1 MSEADRPFARRISRE
16 AIEEA
21 LDRTHGNL
29 KKAAQFM
36 RWPDGSPVAW
46 TTFYDYAR
54 QYGLNK
60 VQEHHKAR
68 YAHDALN
75 TLRGA
80 AQKEWK
86 AAVELLNRLGTIIDL
101 QPPPSK
107 VENHFKVDDVTKL
120 LREIDPEHQLAED
133 ASRQV
138 NYSEYVRPP
147 INGDS

>member
-1 MSEADRPFARRISRE
+1 MSRGTRAHANKISRE

-21 LDRTHGNL
+21 LDKTHGNL
-29 KKAAQFM
+29 KKASQHVK
-36 RWPDGSPVAW
+36 WPDGSPVAW
-46 TTFYDYAR
+46 STFYDYAK
-54 QYGLNK
+54 QYELNK

-68 YAHDALN
+68 YAHDALS

-120 LREIDPEHQLAED
+120 LREIDPEHLKGDDYPLQVQL
-133 ASRQV
+133 
-138 NYSEYVRPP
+138 SEYARPYV
-147 INGDS
+147 NGDN